1 MINVRT
7 VKGDKMTIQS
17 EQQLEN
23 RLVSQLTLNGY
34 KLVEISDED
43 DLIANFR
50 AQVSQHNAKEL
61 NGKPLSD
68 AEFERLMVK
77 ISGKGVFA
85 SSKILREKHD
95 IQRDDGSIIYIELFN
110 SIEWC
115 KNSFQVTHQV
125 TMKAKREVRYDVSI
139 LINGLPLVQIEL
151 KRRGV
156 DFKEAFHQVERYRRE
171 PFSSLFRF
179 IQLFV
184 ISNGIDTK
192 YYANSDAPFM
202 FSHTFYWSDIDNIR
216 IDSLEQFA
224 FSFLERCQVSK
235 IIARYM
241 VINET
246 ERKLMVMRPYQVYAV
261 ERIINH
267 AKTSNDNG
275 YIWHTTGS
283 GKTLT
288 SFKASQIL
296 ANEPNIDQVIFLVDR
311 KDLDKQTLDEFNK
324 FDPGCVDMTNQ
335 TSKLIEQIQDSSK
348 RLIITTIQKM
358 ANAVSKPQYTS
369 IIDKYRKKKTIF
381 IIDEC
386 HRSQF
391 GDMHKAISKAYTRA
405 QYFGFTGTPRFA
417 QNPADDG
424 RATGDIFGKC
434 LHNYLIKDAI
444 KDGNVLGFAVDYVS
458 TIQESANIKDGKV
471 SSIDTDPVFID
482 DDRIGLIAANILER
496 HNTKTNHSMYNALFA
511 TSSIAMLIKYYDTFK
526 AMNHNLKIAGIFT
539 FASNEDGENKAEL
552 SRDAMDRMMVDY
564 NKMFKTNFNTST
576 FDGYFRDVSKRVK
589 NNDIDILLVVN
600 MFLTGF
606 DARTLNTLYLDKRL
620 EYHNLIQAFSRT
632 NRVEKATKPFGNIV
646 CYQTTK
652 ENVDTA
658 VMLYSQTNNTDVVLM
673 HSYQEYLLAFNNAI
687 EDLLN
692 FTSDVEAVKKLE
704 DEKDIGTFVFKFRN
718 ILRILTPLKTFI
730 EFDWRTSDT
739 AFDEQTYNDFL
750 SKYLDFSRRPR
761 GEPGEDIISDLNFE
775 LDLVRSDKI
784 NVHYILELIRQIDLI
799 DKDQQRKDIF
809 EIKEK
814 MKFITD
820 EKLFQKSELIKQF
833 LDRIIPSLS
842 PNDDIDEAYLSMMEE
857 ARENEISQFSEEHNI
872 ESDHLQQIIEEYEY
886 SGIFPDIQINESI
899 KDVTYLKRRKIVQQT
914 KQFILNLLD
923 KFN

>member
-1 MINVRT
+1 MS
-7 VKGDKMTIQS
+7 IQS

-23 RLVSQLTLNGY
+23 RLIEQLSVNGY
-34 KLVEISDED
+34 KKVTVSNED
-43 DLIANFR
+43 DLVANFR
-50 AQVSQHNAKEL
+50 MQVNSHNAKNL
-61 NGKPLSD
+61 NDKPLSD
-68 AEFERLMVK
+68 VEFERLIVK
-77 ISGKGVFA
+77 INGKSVFNSA
-85 SSKILREKHD
+85 KILREKHN
-95 IQRDDGSIIYIELFN
+95 IQRDDGSIVYIELFN
-110 SIEWC
+110 TIDWC
-115 KNSFQVTHQV
+115 KNTFQVTNQV
-125 TMKAKREVRYDVSI
+125 TMKAKREIRYDVTI
-139 LINGLPLVQIEL
+139 LINGLPLVQLEL

-192 YYANSDAPFM
+192 YYANSDMPFM
-202 FSHTFYWSDIDNIR
+202 FSHTFYWSDVDNVR

-224 FSFLERCQVSK
+224 FTFLERCQISK

-241 VINET
+241 VLNET
-246 ERKLMVMRPYQVYAV
+246 EKKLMVMRPYQVYAV
-261 ERIINH
+261 ERLINH

-335 TSKLIEQIQDSSK
+335 TSKLIEQIQDSSR

-358 ANAVSKPQYTS
+358 SNAVSKPQYQT
-369 IIDKYRKKKTIF
+369 IIDRYRKKKTIF

-391 GDMHKAISKAYTRA
+391 GDMHKAISKSYIQA
-405 QYFGFTGTPRFA
+405 QYFGFTGTPRFV
-417 QNPADDG
+417 QNPAEDG

-444 KDGNVLGFAVDYVS
+444 KDGNVLGFAVDYVN
-458 TIQESANIKDGKV
+458 TIQKSKDSKDDQVAG
-471 SSIDTDPVFID
+471 IDTDPVFID
-482 DDRIGLIAANILER
+482 DIRIGLIAANILER
-496 HNTKTNHSMYNALFA
+496 HKTKTNSKLYNSIFA

-526 AMNHNLKIAGIFT
+526 AMNHDLKIAGIFT
-539 FASNEDGENKAEL
+539 FASNEDGENKKEL

-564 NKMFKTNFNTST
+564 NKIFKTNFNIST
-576 FDGYFRDVSKRVK
+576 FDGYFRDVSNRVK

-606 DARTLNTLYLDKRL
+606 DAKTLNTLYLDKRL
-620 EYHNLIQAFSRT
+620 DFHNLIQAFSRT
-632 NRVEKATKPFGNIV
+632 NRVERSTKPFGNIV

-652 ENVDTA
+652 ENVDSA
-658 VMLYSQTNNTDVVLM
+658 VMLYSQTDNTDVVLM
-673 HSYQEYLLAFNNAI
+673 HSYNEYLLAFNQAVD
-687 EDLLN
+687 DLLK
-692 FTSDVEAVKKLE
+692 FTPDIVAVKRLE
-704 DEKDIGTFVFKFRN
+704 DDEDITKFVFKFRN
-718 ILRILTPLKTFI
+718 ILRILTSLKTFI
-730 EFDWRTSDT
+730 EFDWKTSNT
-739 AFDEQTYNDFL
+739 MFDEQTYMDYL
-750 SKYLDFSRRPR
+750 SKYLDFSRREHKER
-761 GEPGEDIISDLNFE
+761 VSILEDINFE
-775 LDLVRSDKI
+775 LELVRSDKI
-784 NVHYILELIRQIDLI
+784 NVHYILELIRQISLI
-799 DKDQQRKDIF
+799 DKEQQEKDIF

-814 MKFITD
+814 LKFITD
-820 EKLFQKSELIKQF
+820 EKLYQKSELIKQF
-833 LDRIIPSLS
+833 LDRIIPTLS
-842 PNDDIDEAYLSMMEE
+842 PSDDVDEAYFDMMEKE
-857 ARENEISQFSEEHNI
+857 REKEILNFGDQHNI
-872 ESDHLQQIIEEYEY
+872 KQAKLEEFIQEYEY
-886 SGIFPDIQINESI
+886 CGIFPDIQINEAI
-899 KDVTYLKRRKIVQQT
+899 EGVTYLKRRKIVNQT
-914 KQFILNLLD
+914 KEFIFNIID

>member
-1 MINVRT
+1 
-7 VKGDKMTIQS
+7 MTIQS
-17 EQQLEN
+17 EQQLEK
-23 RLVSQLTLNGY
+23 RLIKQLAHNGY
-34 KLVEISDED
+34 KPITISNEK

-50 AQVSQHNAKEL
+50 DQVNQHNAKEL
-61 NGKPLSD
+61 KGKPLSD
-68 AEFERLMVK
+68 IEFERLMIK

-85 SSKILREKHD
+85 TSKILREKHD
-95 IQRDDGSIIYIELFN
+95 VQRDDGSIVYIELFN
-110 SIEWC
+110 SLEWC
-115 KNSFQVTHQV
+115 KNTFQVTNQV

-202 FSHTFYWSDIDNIR
+202 FSHTFYWSDVENVR

-224 FSFLERCQVSK
+224 FTFLERCQVSK
-235 IIARYM
+235 IIARFM
-241 VINET
+241 VLNET

-261 ERIINH
+261 ERLIDH

-296 ANEPNIDQVIFLVDR
+296 ANEPNIDQVTFLVDR

-335 TSKLIEQIQDSSK
+335 TSKLIEQIQDSSR

-358 ANAVSKPQYTS
+358 ANAVSKPQYTN
-369 IIDKYRKKKTIF
+369 IIDRYRKKKTIF

-391 GDMHKAISKAYTRA
+391 GDMHKAISKAYTQA

-458 TIQESANIKDGKV
+458 TIQESKSMKDGQV
-471 SSIDTDPVFID
+471 TGIDTDPVFID
-482 DDRIGLIAANILER
+482 DSRIALIAANILER
-496 HNTKTNHSMYNALFA
+496 HNTKTNHKMYNAIFA

-526 AMNHNLKIAGIFT
+526 AMNHDLKIAAIFT
-539 FASNEDGENKAEL
+539 FASNEDGENKEEL

-576 FDGYFRDVSKRVK
+576 YDGYFRDVSKRVK

-652 ENVDTA
+652 ENVDNA

-673 HSYQEYLLAFNNAI
+673 HSYQEYLLAFNLAV
-687 EDLLN
+687 EDLLKVTPN
-692 FTSDVEAVKKLE
+692 VEAVKRLE
-704 DEKDIGTFVFKFRN
+704 DEEHIASFVFKFRN
-718 ILRILTPLKTFI
+718 ILRILTSLKTFI
-730 EFDWRTSDT
+730 EFDWKTSGT
-739 AFDEQTYNDFL
+739 AFDEQTFNDFL
-750 SKYLDFSRRPR
+750 SKYLDFSRRGP
-761 GEPGEDIISDLNFE
+761 GKPGEDILNDINFE
-775 LDLVRSDKI
+775 LELVRSDKI
-784 NVHYILELIRQIDLI
+784 NVHYILELIRQIDLQ
-799 DKDQQRKDIF
+799 DKNQQEKDIF

-814 MKFITD
+814 LKFITD
-820 EKLFQKSELIKQF
+820 EKLYQKSELIKQF
-833 LDRIIPSLS
+833 LDRIIPTLT
-842 PNDDIDEAYLSMMEE
+842 PNDDIDEAYLNMMEE
-857 ARENEISQFSEEHNI
+857 AREKEIADFSQEHNI
-872 ESDHLQQIIEEYEY
+872 ESDNLQDIIQEYEY
-886 SGIFPDIQINESI
+886 SGIFPDVQINESI
-899 KDVTYLKRRKIVQQT
+899 EGVTYLKRRKIVLQT
-914 KQFILNLLD
+914 KEFILNLLE